1 MATIG
6 STAFGFALQ
15 NGWNNAAMDI
25 TLLTGS
31 SNATDT
37 VGSNTRTFSPALGL
51 TRSGSVV
58 EEGPTPTGTNA
69 FEANSDTSVGEV
81 DVNIDT
87 GGASKANL
95 IQYVT
100 GDGPLDVA
108 PSNGSSIEVTDYG
121 IDVQQAGIAELLRN
135 GKANVGD
142 VEYRI
147 LDSNNNVLGSKT
159 ENNSANF
166 SVSAGALQ
174 ADSDVTFNNNS
185 GGQFSVAKVQ
195 VRIAG
200 SNNLIL
206 SEPVSATVDDQGSI
220 TFTTLKVNLSLP

>member
-6 STAFGFALQ
+6 STAFGYALQ
-15 NGWNNAAMDI
+15 NGWDNAAMDI

-31 SNATDT
+31 GSATDT
-37 VGSNTRTFSPALGL
+37 VGSNTKTYSAALGL

-58 EEGPTPTGTNA
+58 EEGPTPTGTDA
-69 FEANSDTSVGEV
+69 WEANSDTSVGEV
-81 DVNIDT
+81 DLDIDT
-87 GGASKANL
+87 GGASKVNL

-121 IDVQQAGIAELLRN
+121 IDAQQAGIAEVLKD
-135 GKANVGD
+135 GKTNAGD

-147 LDSNNNVLGSKT
+147 LDSNSNVLASKT
-159 ENNSANF
+159 ESTSANY

-174 ADSDVTFNNNS
+174 ADSDVTFNNSS
-185 GGQFSVAKVQ
+185 GGQWSVAEVQ
-195 VRIAG
+195 VRVAG
-200 SNNLIL
+200 SNNIIQ
-206 SEPVSATVDDQGSI
+206 SEAISATIDDQGSI
-220 TFTTLKVNLSLP
+220 TFTTLRVNLSLP